1 MSSKKP
7 SRQERRAAE
16 RKLKKA
22 GKTPIA
28 EAPKGINKAS
38 SNSKWYMGLIAIAI
52 TFMCFSNVGGLE
64 FVNWDDDKNFSE
76 NPSVVNF
83 NMDDFG
89 AHTKKIFTSHVI
101 GNYNPLTI
109 FSFAMDKV
117 MFGLDN
123 PGSWH
128 WENLLFHL
136 LCVFLVYKICLL
148 LGLSWKGGLLVALLF
163 GVHPMRVES
172 VTWVTERK
180 DVLFGFFFL
189 WALYVYIRS
198 KINPKKLDV
207 VWITILMILS
217 CLAKIQA
224 VALPLT
230 MLAVDY
236 YMDDKI
242 SLKNIFSKAHYFALS
257 LATGLIGIHFLGL
270 QGSIDSQDT
279 YSGIQR
285 IFVGSYAYVVYLVKL
300 IIPYKLSPLYP
311 YPATMPWYF
320 YASMLIL
327 PFTLWGLWKAH
338 STGKKHL
345 IFGFAVFIFNIIFL
359 LQIFGAGQ
367 GFLADRFSY
376 IPYLGLFF
384 ILGYYFDL
392 YTKNNHKMQSAMYG
406 VGGIFIIAMGLMTF
420 NQNKIWKDSGTMW
433 SHVLKYDSNT
443 DLPYGNRAN
452 FYRDNKQYD
461 LALSD
466 YDNAIRLKPNN
477 PKALNSR
484 AKLYF
489 NKGGAENLKLS
500 ARDYEAAIEKML
512 ASPQDPEYNESLG
525 EYYINLGAV
534 YAMQSNPKGA
544 IEEFNKGLQLK
555 PNHETGYLN
564 RSVIYNQLGD
574 FPNALKDIETYFTY
588 NPYNADLWYESAR
601 LKRAL
606 NRLPEAVKDYSE
618 AIRLDGSKGLFY
630 YERSRTQSQ
639 MNQVDAA
646 KSDLARAIE
655 MGYNKIDPQYRAQ
668 MGM

>member
-1 MSSKKP
+1 MSNKKP

-16 RKLKKA
+16 RKQKKS
-22 GKTPIA
+22 
-28 EAPKGINKAS
+28 NKATTVSTPKTSQTS
-38 SNSKWYMGLIAIAI
+38 SSKSKWYIGLIAIAI
-52 TFMCFSNVGGLE
+52 TFACFGNIGKLG

-89 AHTKKIFTSHVI
+89 AHTKEIFTSHVI
-101 GNYNPLTI
+101 GNYNPITI

-123 PGSWH
+123 PGPWH

-136 LCVFLVYKICLL
+136 LCVLLVYKICLL
-148 LGLSWKGGLLVALLF
+148 LGLSWRGGLVVALLF
-163 GVHPMRVES
+163 GIHPMRVES

-189 WALYVYIRS
+189 WALYIYIRS

-207 VWITILMILS
+207 LWITILMILS

-236 YMDDKI
+236 YMDNKLSI
-242 SLKNIFSKAHYFALS
+242 KNVLSKAHYFGLS
-257 LATGLIGIHFLGL
+257 LATGLTGIYFLRL
-270 QGSIDSQDT
+270 QGSIDTPET

-285 IFVGSYAYVVYLVKL
+285 LFIGSFSFVVYLVKL

-311 YPATMPWYF
+311 YPNTMPWYF

-327 PFTLWGLWKAH
+327 PLTLWGLWKAH
-338 STGKKHL
+338 SSGKKHL

-359 LQIFGAGQ
+359 LQILGAGQ

-384 ILGYYFDL
+384 ILGYYFDQ
-392 YTKNNHKMQSAMYG
+392 YTNDNHKLKSIIYG
-406 VGGIFIIAMGLMTF
+406 VTGIFIIVMGFMTF

-433 SHVLKYDSNT
+433 THVLKYNTDT

-466 YDNAIRLKPNN
+466 YGNAIRLKPNN

-500 ARDYEAAIEKML
+500 AIDYQAAIDKMI
-512 ASPQDPEYNESLG
+512 ATPQDPERDESLG

-534 YAMQSNPKGA
+534 YAMQGNQKVA
-544 IEEFNKGLQLK
+544 IDQFNKGLELK
-555 PNHETGYLN
+555 PDHETGYLN

-574 FPNALKDIETYFTY
+574 FPNALKDIETYFKF

-601 LKRAL
+601 LKRAMQ
-606 NRLPEAVKDYSE
+606 RLPEAIKDYTE
-618 AIRLDGSKGLFY
+618 AIRLNGNKGLFY

-639 MNQVDAA
+639 LNQIDAA
-646 KSDLARAIE
+646 KQDLAKALSL
-655 MGYNKIDPQYRAQ
+655 GYDKINPEYRAQ
-668 MGM
+668 LGM